1 MATPRN
7 VSVEV
12 SGPLIQAL
20 TCFNGSEPGVRLDR
34 LNDRSLENPDN
45 SFGVTRT
52 FNIVP
57 IPNGGQGHFALQSK
71 FNHAY
76 LGFNVRDRRL
86 MMRHVQF
93 PPPES
98 FRFAYSLKIPHCYDE
113 DGAPV
118 HIMAA
123 DAKPVNDPNSA
134 STEFQLFVR
143 PFQGLTPAS
152 TVDESWKQ
160 QLALISVLGE
170 KKSSDEDEYSE
181 VRGFGGGGSTDIDNS
196 EQLAMV
202 AEMQKTGDLRTAI
215 NTLAEEKYD
224 DATNQGVSPDATVKV
239 AQLLCIMDQCVYMR
253 DIENEERIHSELQPH
268 AAEIKE
274 AVRHSRPISKATL
287 DAMMKAQ
294 VKGDRATQKI
304 QEVASRMGLDYLPI
318 CNFSSDGSL
327 LRNGPYCGA
336 FYGHSEAK
344 KPFIVVAFKGTGRL
358 KEWITDIKFNMKDA
372 VGSSPLK
379 GMCHIGFFDGV
390 FKDFPCDLSSDKSI
404 RLALPFQMMR
414 NQLWKLERKVLA
426 KTFPFGLRV
435 QAWVTGHSLG
445 GAYATNCWAG
455 MLADMHFMH
464 TTIRDLITFG
474 SPRVGDKTYATY
486 AGSLKGFRKSWR
498 FVNGNDLVAR
508 APCVT
513 FWLKSYYHIDS
524 MVNISPVRI
533 ALGNSELR
541 TNQAMEVATEDATED
556 ATEEGMTD
564 ESDLEVIN
572 QDEYHIQGDI
582 FGIADHS
589 LKKYWASLR
598 NGTLEN
604 HNPWP

>member
-1 MATPRN
+1 MATPKT

-20 TCFNGSEPGVRLDR
+20 TCFNGSGPGVRLDR
-34 LNDRSLENPDN
+34 LSDRSLENKETA
-45 SFGVTRT
+45 FGLIRT
-52 FNIVP
+52 FNLVP
-57 IPNGGQGHFALQSK
+57 IQQGGQDHFALQSK
-71 FNHAY
+71 LNNAY
-76 LGFNVRDRRL
+76 LGFNISDRRL

-93 PPPES
+93 PPPEY
-98 FRFAYSLKIPHCYDE
+98 FRFAYPPNIPHSYDE

-123 DAKPVNDPNSA
+123 DARPVNDPNNA

-143 PFQGLTPAS
+143 SLQETTPAS
-152 TVDESWKQ
+152 SVDESWKQ
-160 QLALISVLGE
+160 QFALISVLGE
-170 KKSSDEDEYSE
+170 KDSSNESDDHAE
-181 VRGFGGGGSTDIDNS
+181 VMAFGGGGGSDLDNS
-196 EQLAMV
+196 EQLAKV
-202 AEMQKTGDLRTAI
+202 AEMQRTGDLRTAI

-224 DATNQGVSPDATVKV
+224 DSKNQSVSPDAVIKV

-253 DIENEERIHSELQPH
+253 DLEHEEQIYSELQPY

-274 AVRHSRPISKATL
+274 AVKHSRPLSQATL

-304 QEVASRMGLDYLPI
+304 QEVASRMGLDYLPL
-318 CNFSSDGSL
+318 CNFSSDGKL

-336 FYGHSEAK
+336 FYGHSEDK
-344 KPFIVVAFKGTGRL
+344 KPFIVIAFKGTGKF
-358 KEWITDIKFNMKDA
+358 KEWITDAKFNMKDA

-379 GMCHIGFFDGV
+379 GRCHIGFFDGV
-390 FKDFPCDLSSDKSI
+390 FKDFPCDLSSNKSI
-404 RLALPFQMMR
+404 RIALPFQMMR

-464 TTIRDLITFG
+464 TTIRGLMTFG
-474 SPRVGDKTYATY
+474 SPRVGNETYATN
-486 AGSLKGFRKSWR
+486 AGTLKGFRKSWR

-508 APCVT
+508 MPGVT
-513 FWLKSYYHIDS
+513 LWLEKYYHVDR
-524 MVNISPVRI
+524 MVNITPARI
-533 ALGNSELR
+533 ALGASELGALNEY
-541 TNQAMEVATEDATED
+541 TSDG
-556 ATEEGMTD
+556 ATEEVTLA
-564 ESDLEVIN
+564 ESDLEAID
-572 QDEYHIQGDI
+572 QDENHVQGGI
-582 FGIADHS
+582 FGGGFADHS
-589 LKKYWASLR
+589 LKKYWESLR
-598 NGTLEN
+598 NGTLES
-604 HNPWP
+604 HDPWP